1 MKKILPLILLVLF
14 LLIGCKDIFKSAN
27 YGNFR
32 IVNTSNK
39 IIEFVWITPEG
50 EFYPTAESINIGK
63 DQVFETQGLEEGV
76 YDIAIDFQGEFNS
89 FNSKKDKN
97 LCLYID
103 KGLTTVWYVNSS
115 GQIITDSN

>member
-1 MKKILPLILLVLF
+1 MLLFFLF
-14 LLIGCKDIFKSAN
+14 FISCKDIFKSAN

-32 IVNTSNK
+32 LLNESNK
-39 IIEFVWITPEG
+39 VIEFVWITPEG

-63 DQVFETQGLEEGV
+63 NQVYETQGLEIGI
-76 YDIAIDFQGEFNS
+76 YDIAIDFKGEFNS

-115 GQIITDSN
+115 GTIIMK

>member
-1 MKKILPLILLVLF
+1 MKKFIPLILFLF
-14 LLIGCKDIFKSAN
+14 VFFIISCKDIFKSAN

-32 IVNTSNK
+32 IINTSNK

-50 EFYPTAESINIGK
+50 EFYPTAESIKIGK
-63 DQVFETQGLEEGV
+63 DQVYETQGLEAGI
-76 YDIAIDFQGEFNS
+76 YDIAIDFEGEFNS

-103 KGLTTVWYVNSS
+103 KGLTTVWYINPS
-115 GQIITDSN
+115 GQIVTE